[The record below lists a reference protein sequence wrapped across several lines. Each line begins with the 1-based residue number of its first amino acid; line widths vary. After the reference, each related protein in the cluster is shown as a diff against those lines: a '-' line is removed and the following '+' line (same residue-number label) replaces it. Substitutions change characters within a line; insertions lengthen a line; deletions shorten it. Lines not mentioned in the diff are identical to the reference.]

1 MKAVI
6 IILTLILLAG
16 LVCAVAVVAALIEI
30 INDNQ
35 IQNNQDHG
43 NDN

>member
-6 IILTLILLAG
+6 IILSLILLAG
-16 LVCAVAVVAALIEI
+16 LVFAVAVVAALIEI

>member
-6 IILTLILLAG
+6 IILTLILFAG
-16 LVCAVAVVAALIEI
+16 LVFAVAVVAALIEI